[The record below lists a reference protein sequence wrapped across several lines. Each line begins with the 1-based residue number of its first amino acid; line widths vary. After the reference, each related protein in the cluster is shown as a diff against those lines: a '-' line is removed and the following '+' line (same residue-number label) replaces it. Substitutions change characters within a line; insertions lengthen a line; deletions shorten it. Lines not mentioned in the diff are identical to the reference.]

1 MRTLERLE
9 LVGIHPRPP
18 FLLWDEAGWRQ
29 IPGEVVEVV
38 KVKRGDGRDLYEGR
52 IFDAASGA
60 MVRPPPYRS
69 TLKKP
74 LRRWWELEAK
84 VDPPEELL

>member
-1 MRTLERLE
+1 VVRTLEAVE

-18 FLLWDEAGWRQ
+18 FLIWEEVGWRK

-52 IFDAASGA
+52 ILPAKAARWSARRRTGPQETPSALVGA
-60 MVRPPPYRS
+60 GR
-69 TLKKP
+69 
-74 LRRWWELEAK
+74 
-84 VDPPEELL
+84 

>member
-1 MRTLERLE
+1 MKALEAVE

-18 FLLWDEAGWRQ
+18 YLLWDEAGWRE

-38 KVKRGDGRDLYEGR
+38 KVKREDGRDLYEGR
-52 IFDAASGA
+52 IFDAESGA
-60 MVRPPPYRS
+60 MVRPTPYRS

-74 LRRWWELEAK
+74 LRRWWEREAE
-84 VDPPEELL
+84 VDLPEELV

>member
-1 MRTLERLE
+1 
-9 LVGIHPRPP
+9 VGRGGR
-18 FLLWDEAGWRQ
+18 E

-60 MVRPPPYRS
+60 MVCPTPYRS

-74 LRRWWELEAK
+74 L
-84 VDPPEELL
+84 